1 MRITLLD
8 KIVYFFILFSV
19 LSIWAPSYTNAAT
32 ADLLQAKKEAEAKG
46 YIFFATHDEI
56 VAAAKKEGKLVV
68 RTELDPRNFEP
79 LINGFKQKYAFITD
93 VRLEEITGKEAFQRL
108 ILEIKSGQAKG
119 SDITPLALDFA
130 TEYPPYLMK
139 HDIAAMAKHGVLK
152 IHLGMVH
159 PSEKNIVSVT
169 GAIAVVPYNKKL
181 ISEDKVPNKWED
193 FLKPEFKGKKFVLD
207 IRPIREASLVPA
219 WGLEK
224 TLEFARKLAGQQP
237 VWSSS
242 SASRVNTAI
251 AVGEYPLAFTST
263 FNAIKRTMDK
273 DPTGN
278 LNYKIIEPVPTRIV
292 DQPSAVLSTAAHPD
306 VALLWLEFL
315 ASPE

>member
-1 MRITLLD
+1 MKKYD
-8 KIVYFFILFSV
+8 IL
-19 LSIWAPSYTNAAT
+19 
-32 ADLLQAKKEAEAKG
+32 G
-46 YIFFATHDEI
+46 
-56 VAAAKKEGKLVV
+56 
-68 RTELDPRNFEP
+68 
-79 LINGFKQKYAFITD
+79 
-93 VRLEEITGKEAFQRL
+93 
-108 ILEIKSGQAKG
+108 
-119 SDITPLALDFA
+119 
-130 TEYPPYLMK
+130 
-139 HDIAAMAKHGVLK
+139 MANHSVLK
-152 IHLGMVH
+152 IDPRMIH
-159 PSEKNIVSVT
+159 PVRRNVMGVLSTVT
-169 GAIAVVPYNKKL
+169 LVPYNKKL
-181 ISEDKVPNKWED
+181 ISEDKVPAKWEE

-292 DQPSAVLSTAAHPD
+292 DQPSAILSTAAHAH

-315 ASPE
+315 ASPEGQEIIDKYEPLRASVFTPGSYHEQLVRGKKLSAVDWDHFDKFEDYQAKIFAAYGLPKAEIK